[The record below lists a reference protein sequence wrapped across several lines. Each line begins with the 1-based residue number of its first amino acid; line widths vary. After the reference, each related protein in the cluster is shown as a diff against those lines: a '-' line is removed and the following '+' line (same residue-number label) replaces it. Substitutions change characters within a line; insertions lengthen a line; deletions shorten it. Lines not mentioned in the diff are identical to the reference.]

1 MARFLDINVWLPLL
15 WEGHVA
21 APAARAWVAGEEED
35 MVLCRVTQL
44 ALLRH
49 LTNPGIMGDEVLTN
63 TGASRLL
70 HHLRAQDAVI
80 FASEPP
86 GLDALFPATGESPEP
101 HRNWWTDAYL
111 AAFAISGNHELVTF
125 DRGFGRYESRGLRWH
140 LLEASG

>member
-1 MARFLDINVWLPLL
+1 MARFLDVNVWLPLL

-21 APAARAWVAGEEED
+21 APVARAWLAGEEED
-35 MVLCRVTQL
+35 LVLSRVTQL

-49 LTNPGIMGDEVLTN
+49 LTNPVIMGNEVLTN

-70 HHLRAQDAVI
+70 HALRAQDTVL
-80 FASEPP
+80 FAPDPP
-86 GLDALFPATGESPEP
+86 GLDALFPAAGEAPEP

-125 DRGFGRYESRGLRWH
+125 DRGIGRYETQGLRWR
-140 LLEASG
+140 LLEVSG